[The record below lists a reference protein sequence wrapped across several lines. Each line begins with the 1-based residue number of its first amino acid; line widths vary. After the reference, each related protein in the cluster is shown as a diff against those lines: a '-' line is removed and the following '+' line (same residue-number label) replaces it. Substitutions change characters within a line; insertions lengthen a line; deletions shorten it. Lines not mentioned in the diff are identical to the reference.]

1 MWCNVTLISNYINF
15 ILLCSKTAHSKDYE
29 CKVRLLQ
36 KYCLHWWNL
45 SHVWTCMYLWSV
57 LRQGGPLQLRA
68 DLTHWAHIN
77 NSKAQ
82 PKQWELR
89 FLLFVRS
96 VWVFNIPGL
105 LTSRE
110 MMQEMGS
117 MAYLPY
123 PRRLEYLT
131 ICWLCR
137 SKGNTFSS
145 VILRP
150 CELVQSRAWT
160 LNLLHDSPA
169 FYNLS

>member
-1 MWCNVTLISNYINF
+1 MWRNVTLISNYINF

-57 LRQGGPLQLRA
+57 FRQGGPLQLRA

-77 NSKAQ
+77 NSK
-82 PKQWELR
+82 WEVCG
-89 FLLFVRS
+89 F
-96 VWVFNIPGL
+96 FNIPGL

-110 MMQEMGS
+110 TMQEMRS
-117 MAYLPY
+117 IAYLPY
-123 PRRLEYLT
+123 PRRLECLT

-150 CELVQSRAWT
+150 WELVQSSAWT